1 MTNTP
6 EGTHPHPTSAMAVAN
21 WFLARNWRAPDAP
34 PCDHMKL
41 HKLVY
46 YAQAWFMGNEP
57 GKELF
62 PEDIEAWP
70 HGPVIRDVYL
80 EFKGVGRASS
90 INRLGRQMM
99 LVDGQ
104 VVSREP
110 DPPDADVQAFL
121 EQIWYAYGDL
131 TGIQLSNATHLDGEP
146 WTLVYDHHKRDLSSK
161 PIIPNQIIRSV
172 FEQKV
177 EDVRK
182 NRQDRAS

>member
-1 MTNTP
+1 MTDTSESAP
-6 EGTHPHPTSAMAVAN
+6 SPHPTSAMAVAN
-21 WFLARNWRAPDAP
+21 WFLRRNWHAPDAP

-80 EFKGVGRASS
+80 EFKDVGRAP
-90 INRLGRQMM
+90 IQRLGRQMT

-110 DPPDADVQAFL
+110 DPPDADVTGFL
-121 EQIWYAYGDL
+121 EQIWRIYGDL

-146 WTLVYDHHKRDLSSK
+146 WTLVYDHHKCDLSSK
-161 PIIPNQIIRSV
+161 PIIPNRIIRSV
-172 FEQKV
+172 FEERV